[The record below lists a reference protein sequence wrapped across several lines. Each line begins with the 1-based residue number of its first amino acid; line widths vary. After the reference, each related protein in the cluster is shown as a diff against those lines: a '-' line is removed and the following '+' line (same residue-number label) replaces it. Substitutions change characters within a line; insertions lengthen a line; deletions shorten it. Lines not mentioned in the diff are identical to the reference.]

1 MVYGYIMT
9 VTHNYGAD
17 DCEVDTFQYL
27 WFREIDN
34 IVLKKIDKRK
44 QWKSGQRAW
53 RSKKKGW
60 KVEKKEKKW
69 RFTEYILLLRN
80 YVLWIEIVQP
90 EFLFPVGRQKDSY
103 VNFKLKFCFNSSNS
117 W

>member
-1 MVYGYIMT
+1 MGNWGNQGRG
-9 VTHNYGAD
+9 HE
-17 DCEVDTFQYL
+17 EV
-27 WFREIDN
+27 
-34 IVLKKIDKRK
+34 
-44 QWKSGQRAW
+44 
-53 RSKKKGW
+53 KKKDE
-60 KVEKKEKKW
+60 KLKKEKKW

>member
-44 QWKSGQRAW
+44 QWKTEEIRAEGL
-53 RSKKKGW
+53 KK
-60 KVEKKEKKW
+60 
-69 RFTEYILLLRN
+69 
-80 YVLWIEIVQP
+80 
-90 EFLFPVGRQKDSY
+90 
-103 VNFKLKFCFNSSNS
+103 
-117 W
+117 